1 MKKFTILMSLFAL
14 TLMAGSAFAESVTF
28 SAEQIKK
35 IETHITGLKEQIE
48 TLTNKVQLGN
58 TLNKT
63 QAETIKKLK
72 EQIAKGPVTS
82 DNAEDIVSNI
92 TSGKLTE
99 PGVTNVSK
107 WEVSTDTNPIDD
119 TATESA
125 FLKADSGTGIYGSPI
140 YFGARCL
147 SGEVDVW
154 VTWGSYMGSDDIST
168 TVRHGT
174 SKSYVTNFS
183 MSTDN
188 KAGFSKGPVNF
199 LRQILKA
206 DTPVMVLR
214 AMPYSDNPITATFD
228 TTGAKEAF
236 AKIQT
241 TCGAKLF

>member
-1 MKKFTILMSLFAL
+1 MSLFAL
-14 TLMAGSAFAESVTF
+14 TLMAGAAFAESVTF

-35 IETHITGLKEQIE
+35 IETHITGLKDQIE

-92 TSGKLTE
+92 TGGKLTE
-99 PGVTNVSK
+99 PSVTNVSK
-107 WEVSTDTNPIDD
+107 WEVSTKTNPIDD
-119 TATESA
+119 TATEMA
-125 FLKADSGTGIYGSPI
+125 AIRADSGTGIYGASI
-140 YFGARCL
+140 YFAARCL
-147 SGEVDVW
+147 SGRVEAFVN
-154 VTWGSYMGSDDIST
+154 WGSYMGSDEIST

-174 SKSYVTNFS
+174 SKSYVTNFN
-183 MSTDN
+183 MSSDSN
-188 KAGFSKGPVNF
+188 GGFNRVPVQF

-214 AMPYSDNPITATFD
+214 AEPYGDNPITATFD